1 MTACD
6 ICGGQMRLRHKRAA
20 DYITGDVFDVWQCVS
35 CGAGQTLPMP
45 VDMGPY
51 YPDRYRHYNPVIA
64 LLLRALYGR
73 RVARWAKLF
82 KTPGAAFE
90 MGCGN
95 GLMLHMLRRRGWQ
108 VTGSERGGEATRIAR
123 ESFGVPVVEDGAD
136 ALDPA
141 LRFDL
146 ILLIQV
152 LEHLDD
158 PVAVIQKLAS
168 RLAPG
173 GRLIIGVPNFVSWQ
187 AAFGG
192 AAWFHLD
199 VPRHLR
205 HFSQTSLVAMLR
217 GQGFEI
223 ANVSYWSPE
232 HDPYG
237 WVQSVL
243 NRVDAKPNRL
253 TRLLMGLDPPGLIN
267 LLHLAAGC
275 VIFVAALPLSAITW
289 MARRG
294 ALLEVTCQRQTAIKI
309 SSPEGDQP

>member
-1 MTACD
+1 MTVCD
-6 ICGGQMRLRHKRAA
+6 ICGGPVRVRYERAA
-20 DYITGDVFDVWQCVS
+20 DYITGDVFEVWQCES

-45 VDMGPY
+45 ADMAVY
-51 YPDRYRHYNPVIA
+51 YPAGYRQYNRGIA
-64 LLLRALYGR
+64 LILRVLYGR

-108 VTGSERGGEATRIAR
+108 VTGSERAGEAARIAR
-123 ESFGVPVVEDGAD
+123 ESFGLTVVEGGVD
-136 ALDPA
+136 ALDAA

-158 PVAVIQKLAS
+158 PAAAIQKLAD

-173 GRLIIGVPNFVSWQ
+173 GRLVIGVPNFASWQ
-187 AAFGG
+187 AGFGG
-192 AAWFHLD
+192 AFWFHLD

-205 HFSQTSLVAMLR
+205 HFSLASLAVLLR
-217 GQGFEI
+217 GRGLEI
-223 ANVSYWSPE
+223 TGVSYVSPE

-237 WVQSVL
+237 WVQSLL
-243 NRVDAKPNRL
+243 NRIDAGPNRL
-253 TRLLMGLDPPGLIN
+253 TRLLMGLDPPGLVN

-275 VIFVAALPLSAITW
+275 VLFVAAIPLSAVSW
-289 MARRG
+289 AARRG
-294 ALLEVTCQRQTAIKI
+294 ALLEVTCERRAAMTP
-309 SSPEGDQP
+309 SSPEGDP